1 MKLPEILNR
10 KTVARS
16 KLFKIETLDLLFSN
30 GVERTYERLPAG
42 SRQGVI
48 VVAVNDREELLL
60 TKEYAAGFHEYQLS
74 LPKGAIDDHESAMV
88 AGARELAEEVGFG
101 ANNVEFVK
109 TLTLAPGHMGYEI
122 SVVFATDLYPNELEG
137 DEPEPIEL
145 IKWPISELDTLIES
159 DDFREGRAI
168 AALALCE
175 SRIKRI
181 QSRSSG

>member
-1 MKLPEILNR
+1 
-10 KTVARS
+10 
-16 KLFKIETLDLLFSN
+16 
-30 GVERTYERLPAG
+30 
-42 SRQGVI
+42 
-48 VVAVNDREELLL
+48 
-60 TKEYAAGFHEYQLS
+60 
-74 LPKGAIDDHESAMV
+74 
-88 AGARELAEEVGFG
+88 
-101 ANNVEFVK
+101 
-109 TLTLAPGHMGYEI
+109 MGYEI

-168 AALALCE
+168 AALALCK

>member
-1 MKLPEILNR
+1 MKLPKILNK

-16 KLFKIETLDLLFSN
+16 RLFKIETLDLLFSN
-30 GVERTYERLPAG
+30 GVKRTYERLPAG

-48 VVAVNDREELLL
+48 VVAVNDKDELLL
-60 TKEYAAGFHEYQLS
+60 TREYAAGFHEYQLS
-74 LPKGAIDDHESAMV
+74 LPKGAIDDNESAMV
-88 AGARELAEEVGFG
+88 AGARELAEEVGYG

-109 TLTLAPGHMGYEI
+109 TLTVAPGHMGYEI

-168 AALALCE
+168 AALALCR

-181 QSRSSG
+181 QSKSPG